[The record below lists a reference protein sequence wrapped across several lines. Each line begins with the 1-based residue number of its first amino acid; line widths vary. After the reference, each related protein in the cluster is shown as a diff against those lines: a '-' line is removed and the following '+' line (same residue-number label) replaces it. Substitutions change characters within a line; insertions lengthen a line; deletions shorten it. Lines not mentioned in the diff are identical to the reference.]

1 MMTKVELPRQ
11 IIFMLHKSTFQF
23 MLLKA
28 FDVLMWKM
36 AAELLPCLRTADF
49 PEHWNYAY
57 LNIDYIDFIA
67 NFFSAIDFLV
77 PVKTLSVKA
86 NTKSW
91 SDIYGLK
98 TIPNRHKQKQ
108 LAEVFYEKSCS

>member
-1 MMTKVELPRQ
+1 
-11 IIFMLHKSTFQF
+11 

-57 LNIDYIDFIA
+57 SNIDYIDFIA